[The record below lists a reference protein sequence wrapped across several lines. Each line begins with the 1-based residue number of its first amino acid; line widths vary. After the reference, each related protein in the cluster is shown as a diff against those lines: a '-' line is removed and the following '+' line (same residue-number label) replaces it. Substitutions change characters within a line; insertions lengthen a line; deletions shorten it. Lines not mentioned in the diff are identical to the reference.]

1 MEQWK
6 FQCFYV
12 KLFHFP
18 FSYQWCQLE
27 TFPKST
33 KNAKIKK
40 SLWAITSNWID
51 SGKEIKALY
60 QWCQLEMNKT
70 DKNREDETMKVS
82 ILLCEI
88 SSLSFF
94 ISVMLTQIFQK
105 STKNTKMKK
114 LAVGSYYKLDWEW
127 KREKSVIAVMPTSNG
142 KKNQLKLRG
151 WKKKT
156 LMLWWWQ

>member
-1 MEQWK
+1 MKVSMFLCEI
-6 FQCFYV
+6 V
-12 KLFHFP
+12 SLSILISMMP
-18 FSYQWCQLE
+18 TRNL
-27 TFPKST
+27 PKV
-33 KNAKIKK
+33 NAKIKK

-51 SGKEIKALY
+51 SGKDIKALY

-127 KREKSVIAVMPTSNG
+127 KREKSVISVREKIN
-142 KKNQLKLRG
+142 
-151 WKKKT
+151 
-156 LMLWWWQ
+156 